1 MDRRAPTLCDLL
13 SSHQFQI
20 AILLTSG
27 LDISQIADLLE
38 TSHRNVCRAL
48 DDILDRS
55 GCRDSAEL
63 ILKLL
68 HEYQNEMYDERLEK
82 ELAALQKA
90 AVRMLDRIASRETS
104 GALMKSSTPRST
116 NRIM

>member
-55 GCRDSAEL
+55 GCRNSAEL
-63 ILKLL
+63 ILRLL
-68 HEYQNEMYDERLEK
+68 HEYQNEMYDERLEE
-82 ELAALQKA
+82 ELAVASEA
-90 AVRMLDRIASRETS
+90 AVTMLEYRRRNH
-104 GALMKSSTPRST
+104 P
-116 NRIM
+116 